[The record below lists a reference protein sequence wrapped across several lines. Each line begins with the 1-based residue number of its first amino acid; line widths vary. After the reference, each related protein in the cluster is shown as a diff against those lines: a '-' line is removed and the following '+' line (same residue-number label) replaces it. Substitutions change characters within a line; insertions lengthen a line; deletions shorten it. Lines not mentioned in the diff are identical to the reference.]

1 VQYFRRAIRSARA
14 YFGPL
19 LAAVSTFL
27 ALGAGEISLR
37 QWAPVDDPFAN
48 AKRTVDRYIPSQFEP
63 NLRLT
68 ITPKHPLPGIEKQA
82 VFTTNAM
89 GFRGEELAV
98 PKPAGEYRVFL
109 VGGSSAECLLLD
121 DADALN
127 AVLQRELQSRAPGGR
142 TVRVYNAGKSG
153 DRSYDHVSMIVH
165 RIVHLEP
172 DLLIVFAGIN
182 DLTAGIYGSDYLH
195 FAKGPRVQLTYWRLW
210 RYLAS
215 ELQIGRRL
223 YYLRK
228 RLFGGSQ
235 QEILE
240 QIGLTP
246 EYRDKVIARRAAP
259 KANGPPRVE
268 PLFYRNNLL
277 SISGVADA
285 FGIGLMFMTQ
295 QTTWN
300 SKIDPSVENWQWV
313 LLRDGVTY
321 SADAMDEALES
332 LNDVMRS
339 VATSREIPVY
349 DLARS
354 MPKATEFFYDDVH
367 FNVKGARVAGEE
379 LARVILSHD
388 LIAPNVSSSRN
399 SWISEPGQVA
409 EAVAAGPF

>member
-1 VQYFRRAIRSARA
+1 LHSDSEAVRYFGGALRGARA
-14 YFGPL
+14 YFGPV
-19 LAAVSTFL
+19 LAVLSTLL
-27 ALGAGEISLR
+27 ALGIGEVSLR
-37 QWAPVDDPFAN
+37 KWAPVADPFAN
-48 AKRTVDRYIPSQFEP
+48 AKKTVDRYIPSQFEP

-68 ITPKHPLPGIEKQA
+68 ITPKHPLPGIEAQA

-89 GFRGEELAV
+89 GFRGGELAL
-98 PKPAGEYRVFL
+98 PKPADEYRVFL

-121 DADALN
+121 EADALH
-127 AVLQRELQSRAPGGR
+127 AVLQHELQSRAPDGR

-172 DLLIVFAGIN
+172 DLIIVFAGIN
-182 DLTAGIYGSDYLH
+182 DLTASIYGSDYLH
-195 FAKGPRVQLTYWRLW
+195 LADGPRVQLTYGRLW
-210 RYLAS
+210 RYWAT
-215 ELQIGRRL
+215 EFQIGRRL
-223 YYLRK
+223 FYLRN
-228 RLFGGSQ
+228 RLLGRPE
-235 QEILE
+235 QEMLE
-240 QIGLTP
+240 QISLTP
-246 EYRDKVIARRAAP
+246 EYRDKVIARREAP

-268 PLFYRNNLL
+268 PMYYRDNLL

-300 SKIDPSVENWQWV
+300 GKIDPSVENWQWM

-321 SADAMDEALES
+321 PADAMYEALES

-339 VATSREIPVY
+339 VAASRRIPIY

-354 MPKATEFFYDDVH
+354 MPKSSEFFYDDVH

-379 LARVILSHD
+379 LASVVLSHN
-388 LIAPNVSSSRN
+388 LIAPNVWSSRN
-399 SWISEPGQVA
+399 SWISEPR
-409 EAVAAGPF
+409 GP